1 MARGQR
7 SSDAPKAVGTAV
19 AGSSDAPKAVGTTA
33 PARFLVPSGHEG
45 NARRR
50 ALPPRRL
57 HGGRTAAQNRSSR
70 RGRAGVSAR
79 KPVRHAPRGRVR
91 RSLGDRPH
99 RSQDRDHGPVQSHPQ
114 RQRALRPHGRLGRPG
129 RVARRP
135 RSGFLRRVSQSPFD
149 AVLFAPLAL
158 LDPLPGF
165 AVFSVLSAL
174 PGAGAVALMLRDAL
188 VLGDALFARRRA
200 LTRGRA
206 AAS

>member
-1 MARGQR
+1 MRRWPRWSTERTGRWR
-7 SSDAPKAVGTAV
+7 SRSEGH
-19 AGSSDAPKAVGTTA
+19 S
-33 PARFLVPSGHEG
+33 RRWRSGRPPLG
-45 NARRR
+45 GDYI
-50 ALPPRRL
+50 ALPHCRPPVVS
-57 HGGRTAAQNRSSR
+57 RT
-70 RGRAGVSAR
+70 
-79 KPVRHAPRGRVR
+79 
-91 RSLGDRPH
+91 
-99 RSQDRDHGPVQSHPQ
+99 
-114 RQRALRPHGRLGRPG
+114 RQRALRPRGRLGRPG